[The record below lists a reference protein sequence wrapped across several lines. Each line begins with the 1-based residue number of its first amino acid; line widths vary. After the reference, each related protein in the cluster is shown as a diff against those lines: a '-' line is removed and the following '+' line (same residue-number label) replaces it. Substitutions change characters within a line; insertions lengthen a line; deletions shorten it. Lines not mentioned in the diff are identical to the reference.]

1 MDEVNVGVVGI
12 GGTEEKSQAVCRVA
26 VIGIGNMGS
35 YHAKQIYE
43 GKIKSLSLAAV
54 CDTNTE
60 RLDWARKD
68 LPGVA
73 CFSSHE
79 ELLSSGLADAVII
92 ATPHYFHCPIA
103 IDCFQAGRHV
113 LCEKP
118 AGVYAAQVEEMNT
131 AAQKAGTVF
140 SVMFNQR
147 TDPLYREV
155 KRLTDSGVL
164 GRLQRLSWVVTTWYR
179 TQAYYNSSGWRAT
192 WAGEGG
198 GVLINQAVHNLD
210 LWQWIYGVPS
220 SLTAFCG
227 FGKYHDIEVEDDVTI
242 HASYE
247 DGRTAVFITSTGEYP
262 GTNRLEITGD
272 KGKLVAENGTLTW
285 WRNNGDNTES
295 QAQLVAIPSPQ
306 EPIGHLAIL
315 QNFADAIRC
324 GTPLISPGQDGLRS
338 LQITNAAY
346 LSAWENRMVGLPV
359 DSSSFLHQLHEHVTH
374 GRKIIHTVSP
384 VPDGNLSRRWE
395 VRW

>member
-1 MDEVNVGVVGI
+1 MNEGNGGGVGI
-12 GGTEEKSQAVCRVA
+12 GGPVNKKQSVCRVA
-26 VIGIGNMGS
+26 VTGIGNMGS
-35 YHAKQIYE
+35 YHAKQIYD
-43 GKIKSLSLAAV
+43 GQVKGLSLAAV
-54 CDTNTE
+54 CDTNSD

-79 ELLSSGLADAVII
+79 ELLASGLADAVII

-103 IDCFQAGRHV
+103 IDCFHAGRHV

-118 AGVYAAQVEEMNT
+118 AGVYASQVEEMNA

-140 SVMFNQR
+140 SIMFNQR
-147 TDPLYREV
+147 TEPLYREA

-179 TQAYYNSSGWRAT
+179 TQAYYNSSSWRAT

-198 GVLINQAVHNLD
+198 GVLLNQAVHNLD
-210 LWQWIYGVPS
+210 LWQWIYGMPS
-220 SLTAFCG
+220 SLIAFCG

-247 DGRTAVFITSTGEYP
+247 DGRTAVFVTSTGEYP
-262 GTNRLEITGD
+262 GTNRLEITGE
-272 KGKLVAENGTLTW
+272 KGKLVAENGMLTW
-285 WRNNGDNTES
+285 WRNNGDNTETW
-295 QAQLVAIPSPQ
+295 AQPVAIPIPQ
-306 EPIGHLAIL
+306 EPVGHLAIL
-315 QNFADAIRC
+315 QNFADAIQC
-324 GTPLISPGQDGLRS
+324 GTPLIAPGQEGLRS

-346 LSAWENRMVGLPV
+346 LSAWENRVAELPV
-359 DSSSFLHQLHEHVTH
+359 DPSSFCHQLQEHVAH
-374 GRKIIHTVSP
+374 GRKIVHTASP
-384 VPDGNLSRRWE
+384 VSDGNLSRRWE